1 MEQNIYER
9 QVAKQSLS
17 SRVLDQ
23 QQIQRHFTHSQLNE
37 LYHFL
42 PDLRPS
48 KHTETPV
55 VSTHKC
61 PAMVQTANRH
71 R

>member
-1 MEQNIYER
+1 GTMEQNIYER

-37 LYHFL
+37 LYCFR

-48 KHTETPV
+48 KHTQMPV
-55 VSTHKC
+55 
-61 PAMVQTANRH
+61 
-71 R
+71 